1 MVSLSNHGARDA
13 TFELAGT
20 ELIADPSGALYWPEQ
35 ETLVVSD
42 LHFEKG
48 SAYARRGIFLPPY
61 DTRATLK
68 SLGAAAARYKP
79 ARVISLGDSFHD
91 AWGSERIDRH
101 DRDMLG
107 ELMSGREWIWV
118 LGNHDP
124 APPKDLGGEPC
135 DEFKLGPLTFRHE
148 PMPGAAIGEIAG
160 HLHPCA
166 IVGTGL
172 RRLRRRCFAFD
183 GARLVMPAFGAYTG
197 GLCVLDQA
205 FALILRAPFVAMV
218 LGKSRIYPI
227 SHTKLLPDAA

>member
-1 MVSLSNHGARDA
+1 MTDARSAFD
-13 TFELAGT
+13 FAGT
-20 ELIADPSGALYWPEQ
+20 ELVADPSGALYWPAE

-68 SLGAAAARYKP
+68 ALGAAAAHYKP
-79 ARVISLGDSFHD
+79 RRVISLGDSFHD
-91 AWGSERIDRH
+91 AWGSERIAPRDRE
-101 DRDMLG
+101 MLG
-107 ELMSGREWIWV
+107 ELMDGREWIWV

-124 APPKDLGGEPC
+124 APPRDLGGESVG
-135 DEFKLGPLTFRHE
+135 EITLGPITFRHE
-148 PMPGAAIGEIAG
+148 PIPGAVGEVAG

-166 IVGTGL
+166 TVGAKG

-183 GARLVMPAFGAYTG
+183 GSRLVMPAFGAYTG
-197 GLCVLDQA
+197 GLCVLDRA
-205 FALILRAPFVAMV
+205 FALVLRAPFLALV
-218 LGKSRIYPI
+218 LGRNRVYPI